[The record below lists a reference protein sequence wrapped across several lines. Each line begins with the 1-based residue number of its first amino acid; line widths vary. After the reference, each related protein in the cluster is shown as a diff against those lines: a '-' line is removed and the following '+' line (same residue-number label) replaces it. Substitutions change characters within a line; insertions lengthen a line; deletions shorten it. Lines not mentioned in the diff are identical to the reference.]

1 MCVCVCA
8 CACVCVH
15 VCVCVCVCVCVH
27 VCMCVCVL
35 FGLLKRERGGEERG
49 VRGSGGVCRRHQ
61 RTANQASMHAL
72 SDYCRSVPIQ
82 ELWFQRV
89 ALMPVSRN
97 NALCWPVIRGAPQL
111 IVIDHGFRSL

>member
-1 MCVCVCA
+1 MCVCVC
-8 CACVCVH
+8 VVW
-15 VCVCVCVCVCVH
+15 VVK
-27 VCMCVCVL
+27 
-35 FGLLKRERGGEERG
+35 KRKGGGGKRGEKGK

-89 ALMPVSRN
+89 GLMPVSRN

-111 IVIDHGFRSL
+111 IVIDHEFRSL